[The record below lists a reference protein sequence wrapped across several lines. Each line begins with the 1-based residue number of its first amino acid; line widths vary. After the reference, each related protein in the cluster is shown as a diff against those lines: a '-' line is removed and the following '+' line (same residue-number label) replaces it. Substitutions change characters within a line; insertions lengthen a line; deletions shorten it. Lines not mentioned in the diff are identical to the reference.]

1 MEFSEVEKSAE
12 MEMRFTSTNRF
23 PFNRQ
28 GVLHSSTLYKAS
40 LGTLRVRHT
49 CARSVGS
56 GFPAL
61 KQNPTPPIRG
71 FPGET
76 IRGVRE
82 PLGGANNTKVLI

>member
-1 MEFSEVEKSAE
+1 MEFSKV
-12 MEMRFTSTNRF
+12 EMRFTSTNRL
-23 PFNRQ
+23 PFDRQ
-28 GVLHSSTLYKAS
+28 GVLLSSTLYKAS
-40 LGTLRVRHT
+40 PGTLRVRHS

-76 IRGVRE
+76 IQGVHE
-82 PLGGANNTKVLI
+82 PLGV